1 MRKLFLFVS
10 ILCAPAALQATA
22 ATLSRDSSTETSPP
36 ARAEQSQMVKLGHLG
51 VCDTAI
57 CAGASAPQAAESET
71 LKVGHLGVCD
81 TAICAGA
88 PAPQAE
94 ESEAVAVGHLGVCD
108 TAIGCGAT
116 PLDSPAGDNP

>member
-1 MRKLFLFVS
+1 MRKLFLFLS

-36 ARAEQSQMVKLGHLG
+36 VRAEQSQMVKL
-51 VCDTAI
+51 
-57 CAGASAPQAAESET
+57 
-71 LKVGHLGVCD
+71 GHLGVCD